1 MKSKTVL
8 SSLAAVLLLAASPAV
23 GLAQHAGFRI
33 GIAQAPV
40 AFLPTQAPA
49 VAVRSTFVGTPTL
62 IVPGLPAIAPL
73 QLFPSFPTVI
83 APNYVLVP
91 GQTILP
97 GPIVNPSPTVFFPA
111 NPFQPG
117 LPFVQPGLPFVQP
130 VRPVPPLVGTP
141 RAEVLR
147 QFGQPSVT
155 VITSTGETLFFT
167 GGVTVIIQNG
177 QVAGPR

>member
-1 MKSKTVL
+1 MMSKTVL
-8 SSLAAVLLLAASPAV
+8 GCFAAVLLLAACPV
-23 GLAQHAGFRI
+23 LGVAQNAGFRV
-33 GIAQAPV
+33 GIAPAPV

-49 VAVRSTFVGTPTL
+49 VVVRSTFIGMPALVIPGPT
-62 IVPGLPAIAPL
+62 AIPPI
-73 QLFPSFPTVI
+73 QMFPTFPSLFVPNHTFVPVQTV
-83 APNYVLVP
+83 
-91 GQTILP
+91 LP
-97 GPIVNPSPTVFFPA
+97 PPVVNPSPTLFFPA
-111 NPFQPG
+111 NT
-117 LPFVQPGLPFVQP
+117 VQPGLPIGPSVHP
-130 VRPVPPLVGTP
+130 GPPLAGTP